1 MPWSG
6 ARSSGFPLSRCSPPS
21 KKYRAENAE
30 ACRSRSTAR
39 RWRKRRLP
47 PCGTRPR
54 AAVKRARRSR
64 RKCGRVVG
72 VVVTQPTLGAP
83 GRYRTRVVPLHKF
96 PYSLIYRIQADTLRV
111 LAIAHQRRRPGYWG
125 KRS

>member
-1 MPWSG
+1 MQISFNG
-6 ARSSGFPLSRCSPPS
+6 EAV
-21 KKYRAENAE
+21 AE
-30 ACRSRSTAR
+30 AE
-39 RWRKRRLP
+39 
-47 PCGTRPR
+47 
-54 AAVKRARRSR
+54 AAALWYKAEGGSETSQAFAKEVR
-64 RKCGRVVG
+64 RVVEL
-72 VVVTQPTLGAP
+72 VVTQPTLGAP